1 MQNEEEE
8 IRKLRN
14 AYAREWRN
22 KNKDRVKAINAR
34 FYKRLKI
41 KNEQENR
48 KDDTEWNWLKVL

>member
-1 MQNEEEE
+1 MLNEEEE

-41 KNEQENR
+41 RNEQERMTKNE
-48 KDDTEWNWLKVL
+48 TN